1 MDVFGSW
8 MDHDL
13 YVSGSG
19 SKITWGKK
27 TLPSLSFFVFNC
39 PQQRLESVIKVIEV
53 FYDQDTNF
61 CFVTIDFVCSV
72 WSVKKKKCVLY
83 VANNIPIF
91 LVSAFGQYQ
100 SDVGTVYIL
109 ATSGSR
115 LS

>member
-1 MDVFGSW
+1 MIMTLIFVLWRLILFVLFGQ
-8 MDHDL
+8 L
-13 YVSGSG
+13 
-19 SKITWGKK
+19 
-27 TLPSLSFFVFNC
+27 
-39 PQQRLESVIKVIEV
+39 
-53 FYDQDTNF
+53 
-61 CFVTIDFVCSV
+61 
-72 WSVKKKKCVLY
+72 KKKKCVLY